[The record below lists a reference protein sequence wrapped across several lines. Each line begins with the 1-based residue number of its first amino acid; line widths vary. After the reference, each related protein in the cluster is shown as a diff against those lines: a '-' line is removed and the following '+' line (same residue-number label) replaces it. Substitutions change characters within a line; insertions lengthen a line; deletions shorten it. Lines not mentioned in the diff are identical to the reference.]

1 MRGGSRAQRRRMRV
15 GIALLIAVL
24 AVGVAAAHGAHRTIT
39 RAQAKAVAAAISLHH
54 SDLSTLNQQ
63 SNPITAQEL
72 RSNAEL
78 TACVD
83 GVPASEAYAQQQSPD
98 FTNASGSITIDS
110 TAEILPTAS
119 LAARD
124 LAAITGSRGLPC
136 LERELKAQLQSGAA
150 KGDSVTVTGA
160 RLPYPNGS
168 TDGAFMLRFTIAL
181 RVKQGSGHTSVSLYA
196 DVIGFIYGQ
205 AEVAL
210 DVLTTGTKPSNSLE
224 QRLESDLVTRAKS
237 AIG

>member
-1 MRGGSRAQRRRMRV
+1 MRV

-124 LAAITGSRGLPC
+124 LAAITGSR
-136 LERELKAQLQSGAA
+136 
-150 KGDSVTVTGA
+150 
-160 RLPYPNGS
+160 LPYPNGS

>member
-1 MRGGSRAQRRRMRV
+1 MRV

-168 TDGAFMLRFTIAL
+168 TDGAFMLR
-181 RVKQGSGHTSVSLYA
+181 VKQGSGHTSVSLYA

-205 AEVAL
+205 AEVAF